1 MFGNLFRKRVPIFKK
16 RDRDTWKQIRAAL
29 KEEGLKG
36 ARSGHY
42 LQETVMGGGCGAKLD
57 PRDFGRKGK
66 IDREI
71 YFVEVLPEDEER
83 AREILR
89 RRGIV
94 PVVEE
99 NVLTTSFGSDPGETH
114 APMSRDLVVR
124 GKSFVQ
130 NT

>member
-1 MFGNLFRKRVPIFKK
+1 MFEKKVTIFKK
-16 RDRDTWKQIRAAL
+16 KDRPQWLKIKAAL
-29 KEEGLKG
+29 KEAGLKG
-36 ARSGHY
+36 VRSGHY
-42 LQETVMGGGCGAKLD
+42 LQDSVMAGGCGAKLD

-71 YFVEVLPEDEER
+71 YFVEVLPEDEES

-99 NVLTTSFGSDPGETH
+99 NVLLDAALRKKP
-114 APMSRDLVVR
+114 ADDVVR
-124 GKSFVQ
+124 L
-130 NT
+130 